1 MRLARQ
7 RGTGTGYDR
16 AVPFVDEVRA
26 RIEGALCDPAAFRA
40 ALAAVPRE
48 DRDAWVDRVL
58 ELGAIDD
65 DAPELPRDCV
75 PYLPSTVD
83 ALARLVEHARVG
95 EGDVFVDVGAGPGR
109 ACAVVHLLSGARC
122 VGLEVQPALV
132 LAGRA
137 LASRMRFSRVSF
149 IETDASGDV
158 AALREGTV
166 FFLYC
171 PFSGARLRSVLG
183 AIELVARTHPVRVAC
198 LDMPPL
204 DLPWLAREGPAWADL
219 DLYRS
224 RP

>member
-1 MRLARQ
+1 MRSPRR
-7 RGTGTGYDR
+7 RGDGAGYDR
-16 AVPFVDEVRA
+16 AVATVEEIRA
-26 RIEGALCDPAAFRA
+26 RIEGADRDPAAFRA

-48 DRDAWVDRVL
+48 ERDAWVDRVL
-58 ELGAIDD
+58 GLGAIDD

-75 PYLPSTVD
+75 PYLPSSID
-83 ALARLVEHARVG
+83 ALARVVEHARVG

-109 ACAVVHLLSGARC
+109 ACSLVHLLSGARC

-132 LAGRA
+132 RAGRA
-137 LASRMRFSRVSF
+137 LASRMGLSRVSF
-149 IETDASGDV
+149 IETDASRDA

-171 PFSGARLRSVLG
+171 PFSGARLRAVLG
-183 AIELVARTHPVRVAC
+183 AIELVARTRPVRVAC

-204 DLPWLAREGPAWADL
+204 DLSWLSREEPGWADL